1 MVYKFNKIKVLLKMY
16 YLALDSIPQHFVL
29 TQVSA
34 VRVKYEGGIY
44 KLWGGYFAFFVC
56 FLFSSAGLTQLVE
69 GLTAEQEVMGS
80 TPWTRPILRVLK

>member
-1 MVYKFNKIKVLLKMY
+1 MVYKFNKINVLLKMY
-16 YLALDSIPQHFVL
+16 YLAVDSIPQHFVL

-44 KLWGGYFAFFVC
+44 NLWGGYFAFF
-56 FLFSSAGLTQLVE
+56 FFFPSAGLTQLVE
-69 GLTAEQEVMGS
+69 GLTAEQEVTGS